1 MTTAMEDTNVQINTD
16 LLGQRV
22 LLLSPTMSVWRGQ
35 FQLPKKAEIHMDDRI
50 LDSESVTNPRVKL
63 MTKKTPVD
71 SDGKPWK
78 SRFDACTSRLSA
90 LKNQFSVSFAI
101 NGVRIIPKTA
111 ASAFMHKLFGP
122 TIGTLKRAAEEAEDN
137 NDLATM
143 HALRDRIYDTRMAW
157 GDIPTSDKTPVYDPA
172 AEQQSI
178 AYEFWNTALEF
189 VRDYNVVMDQMRS
202 HPCWELVSTRV
213 PRNSQAMLQKFD
225 IGVFPIELS
234 GTTTNELTLDELAAH
249 ADVVRET
256 CARQVQLAI
265 ESMIAEP
272 RKELAETLQNVE
284 DLIST
289 QGRITSRTFD
299 RVRRAMDKLQ
309 NFSFVTDAALMQ
321 RMQQLN
327 TMLADTIPSRLNNV
341 SPDTARATTN
351 FSAELARIRQD
362 LLDPVV
368 MEADLASFSGG
379 RRAIMLDDDAEE

>member
-1 MTTAMEDTNVQINTD
+1 
-16 LLGQRV
+16 
-22 LLLSPTMSVWRGQ
+22 
-35 FQLPKKAEIHMDDRI
+35 
-50 LDSESVTNPRVKL
+50 
-63 MTKKTPVD
+63 
-71 SDGKPWK
+71 
-78 SRFDACTSRLSA
+78 
-90 LKNQFSVSFAI
+90 
-101 NGVRIIPKTA
+101 
-111 ASAFMHKLFGP
+111 
-122 TIGTLKRAAEEAEDN
+122 
-137 NDLATM
+137 
-143 HALRDRIYDTRMAW
+143 
-157 GDIPTSDKTPVYDPA
+157 
-172 AEQQSI
+172 
-178 AYEFWNTALEF
+178 
-189 VRDYNVVMDQMRS
+189 
-202 HPCWELVSTRV
+202 
-213 PRNSQAMLQKFD
+213 
-225 IGVFPIELS
+225 
-234 GTTTNELTLDELAAH
+234 
-249 ADVVRET
+249 
-256 CARQVQLAI
+256 
-265 ESMIAEP
+265 MIAEP